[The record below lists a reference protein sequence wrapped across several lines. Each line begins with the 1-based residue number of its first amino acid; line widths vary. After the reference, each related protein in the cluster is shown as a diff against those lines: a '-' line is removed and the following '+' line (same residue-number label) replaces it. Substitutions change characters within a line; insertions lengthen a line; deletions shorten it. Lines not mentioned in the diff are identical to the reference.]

1 MPFRGERARVSTT
14 DSSINAGNHFI
25 PRKRWNQPV
34 FSAPTSDD
42 PWHPAAIFG
51 GFVPVPRGTNCK
63 SSVVFEEPTQP
74 PQDPQFPFLLLR
86 RNAQTRFSRIAAAIV
101 RMKIVVNDCQSILE
115 SSGESR
121 LPASQLWPTGAISP
135 KIAYNWLGEYFLV
148 DILQPHAFSDLGD
161 RSLYDLLA
169 RVSSLSVAVAAG
181 EKFCRRTALSS
192 KNRGD

>member
-1 MPFRGERARVSTT
+1 MPFCGERERVSTT

-34 FSAPTSDD
+34 FSAPTSDN
-42 PWHPAAIFG
+42 PWHPVAIFG
-51 GFVPVPRGTNCK
+51 RFVPVPRGNNCK
-63 SSVVFEEPTQP
+63 SSVLFEEPAQL
-74 PQDPQFPFLLLR
+74 PQDPQFPFLPLR

-101 RMKIVVNDCQSILE
+101 RMKIVVIDCQSILE

-121 LPASQLWPTGAISP
+121 LSASQLWPAEAVSP
-135 KIAYNWLGEYFLV
+135 KIAYNWLGEYVLV

-169 RVSSLSVAVAAG
+169 RGSSSSVAVAAS